1 MDSPAVAEVSHWEW
15 KYAEHGGNG
24 FIWVDN
30 HTYKYMT
37 EAGQGYDHWWDIP
50 WHTRFYER
58 TEHKHKVIDVKGQKE
73 QSHMEKVVDSPA
85 VPKQSPMEK
94 VIDVVGSPAI
104 GEPTMQKMTDPG
116 KPEVKGSPAT
126 YCEWYTWD
134 TGSYTPNAT
143 GASDVHWPQTL
154 VGAGKIAPTTCGL
167 TYQQDLYGGT
177 RAADRRRDRR
187 RSPYGDPPEDS
198 AIVKDW
204 HFASSDKCPEITRVE
219 VQPTVTT
226 TDVCGPDNATL
237 VGDAQTGVVW
247 SAVTTGEDGTMS
259 ITASP
264 AAGYSFPDS
273 FKTTFTMKDS
283 GEACIIPVEVQP
295 TVTTTDVCGPDNA
308 TLVGNAQ
315 VGVVWSAVTTG
326 EDGTMS
332 ITASPAAGYSF
343 PDSFKTTF
351 TFKDSGDLCPIEVTA
366 VAAVA
371 DPQVCGPNNDVINVP
386 TTEGVTYTDTGWNGG
401 TRTITAAAKTGY
413 VLVGTKSW
421 TFTDEAVA
429 CPIDKTD
436 ADVTA
441 TAPTVAPVC
450 LPDNDTVT
458 IPEVTGV
465 IYHDTGW
472 VDGERTI
479 TATAATGYKLIGD
492 HSWTFTDVPSAGCE
506 PVGPVFSGT
515 EALASTG
522 PSSNTNGLIVLAFSL
537 LASGGLLV
545 TRKMRKW

>member
-1 MDSPAVAEVSHWEW
+1 MIKTRARGTRAAAIAVIGFFIAGMSVTTASATPVKTNVVKTPVVHATVAPKCVAHDAVEYQAAVAPTYETVPNPNYVPAVPEQSHMEKVVDSPAVPEQSHMEKVVDSPAVAEVSHWEW

-85 VPKQSPMEK
+85 VPEKSHMEK

-177 RAADRRRDRR
+177 RAQIDAVI
-187 RSPYGDPPEDS
+187 GDGVLTGNPPEDS

-237 VGDAQTGVVW
+237 VGNAQVGVVW
-247 SAVTTGEDGTMS
+247 SAVTTSEDGTMS

-315 VGVVWSAVTTG
+315 VGVVWSAVTTS

-351 TFKDSGDLCPIEVTA
+351 TMKDSGEACIIPVEVQPT
-366 VAAVA
+366 VTTT
-371 DPQVCGPNNDVINVP
+371 DVCGPDNATLV
-386 TTEGVTYTDTGWNGG
+386 VTLRSASNGPQSPQA
-401 TRTITAAAKTGY
+401 R
-413 VLVGTKSW
+413 
-421 TFTDEAVA
+421 
-429 CPIDKTD
+429 
-436 ADVTA
+436 
-441 TAPTVAPVC
+441 TAP
-450 LPDNDTVT
+450 
-458 IPEVTGV
+458 
-465 IYHDTGW
+465 
-472 VDGERTI
+472 
-479 TATAATGYKLIGD
+479 
-492 HSWTFTDVPSAGCE
+492 
-506 PVGPVFSGT
+506 
-515 EALASTG
+515 
-522 PSSNTNGLIVLAFSL
+522 
-537 LASGGLLV
+537 
-545 TRKMRKW
+545 